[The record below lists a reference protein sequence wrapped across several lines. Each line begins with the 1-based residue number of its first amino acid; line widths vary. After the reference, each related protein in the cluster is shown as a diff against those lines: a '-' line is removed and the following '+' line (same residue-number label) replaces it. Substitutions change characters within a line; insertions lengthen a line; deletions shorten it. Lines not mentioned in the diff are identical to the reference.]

1 MNNQSMIGLAFL
13 ASVSVLSGIGTAWSA
28 EKKPLEAGAFSAV
41 KNSVLNTDGAEKK
54 PAQKDAKITEGNKVD
69 TGAGSCTEMT
79 FTDSSVLRMGQN
91 SHFSFDSKERIIKLG
106 QGTLLMHVPP
116 GNGGVSIE
124 GGGVV
129 GAVSGSTVMASN
141 DGKGNFAFAVL
152 ESDGGAGQITNKDGS
167 VTPLI
172 PGQMGVVSPNRPGVS
187 TSFEV
192 NVTGLMESSPLF
204 TEFTNPI
211 PGNEK
216 VAAVAEKQGDAIE
229 SGAKGLEKTPSADE
243 KTARTEDPA
252 VQAFAALTG
261 LSPEECALAPN
272 LVLNPVKS
280 GEGEE
285 SELGTAFTINTDAGG
300 EVSAK
305 VASGGAEF
313 VPAGASNAVQIGSNQ
328 GFSSSSGQVASLGPT
343 DNFTGSSM
351 VVADAR
357 SSDGKAV
364 AASSMAP
371 SDAGGPGDVAT
382 AAGGGDAGAGGGL
395 GDVATAAGGGNVGA
409 GSGGMGQGMAA
420 TQFQQLQ
427 AEQDIRAVE
436 TPPTDPNATPF

>member
-216 VAAVAEKQGDAIE
+216 VAVVAEKQGDAIE

-382 AAGGGDAGAGGGL
+382 AAGGGD
-395 GDVATAAGGGNVGA
+395 VGA

-420 TQFQQLQ
+420 TQFQQIQ
-427 AEQDIRAVE
+427 AEQDARAVE

>member
-54 PAQKDAKITEGNKVD
+54 PVQKDAKITEGNKVD

-91 SHFSFDSKERIIKLG
+91 SHFSFDSKERIIKLD

-172 PGQMGVVSPNRPGVS
+172 PGQMGVVSANRPGVS

-211 PGNEK
+211 PGIEK

-229 SGAKGLEKTPSADE
+229 SGANGLGKIPSADE

-272 LVLNPVKS
+272 LILNPGKT
-280 GEGEE
+280 GEGERSE
-285 SELGTAFTINTDAGG
+285 RSELGTAFTINTDAGG

-305 VASGGAEF
+305 VASGSAEF

-351 VVADAR
+351 VVPDAR
-357 SSDGKAV
+357 SSEGKAV

-371 SDAGGPGDVAT
+371 SDGGGPGDVAT
-382 AAGGGDAGAGGGL
+382 AAGGGD
-395 GDVATAAGGGNVGA
+395 VGA
-409 GSGGMGQGMAA
+409 GSGGMGGQSMAA

-436 TPPTDPNATPF
+436 TPPTDPSATPI

>member
-41 KNSVLNTDGAEKK
+41 KNSVLQTDGAEKK

-91 SHFSFDSKERIIKLG
+91 SHFSFDSKERIIKLD

-172 PGQMGVVSPNRPGVS
+172 PGQMGVVSANRPGVS

-216 VAAVAEKQGDAIE
+216 VAAVAEKQGEAIE
-229 SGAKGLEKTPSADE
+229 SGAKGLDKTPSADE

-280 GEGEE
+280 GEGERSE
-285 SELGTAFTINTDAGG
+285 RSELGTAFTINTDAGG

-305 VASGGAEF
+305 VASGSAEF
-313 VPAGASNAVQIGSNQ
+313 VPAGASNGVQIGSNQ

-357 SSDGKAV
+357 SSEGKAV
-364 AASSMAP
+364 TASSMAP
-371 SDAGGPGDVAT
+371 SDGGGPGDVDTAAGSEGGDLASTDT
-382 AAGGGDAGAGGGL
+382 AAGGAD
-395 GDVATAAGGGNVGA
+395 TGNA
-409 GSGGMGQGMAA
+409 N
-420 TQFQQLQ
+420 
-427 AEQDIRAVE
+427 
-436 TPPTDPNATPF
+436 PPPALPVLLPARPSEATPFGAS

>member
-1 MNNQSMIGLAFL
+1 
-13 ASVSVLSGIGTAWSA
+13 
-28 EKKPLEAGAFSAV
+28 
-41 KNSVLNTDGAEKK
+41 
-54 PAQKDAKITEGNKVD
+54 
-69 TGAGSCTEMT
+69 
-79 FTDSSVLRMGQN
+79 
-91 SHFSFDSKERIIKLG
+91 
-106 QGTLLMHVPP
+106 
-116 GNGGVSIE
+116 
-124 GGGVV
+124 
-129 GAVSGSTVMASN
+129 MASN

-152 ESDGGAGQITNKDGS
+152 ESDGGSGQITNKDGS

-172 PGQMGVVSPNRPGVS
+172 PGQMGVVSANRPGVS

-216 VAAVAEKQGDAIE
+216 VAAVAEKQGEAIE
-229 SGAKGLEKTPSADE
+229 SGAKGLDKTPSADE

-280 GEGEE
+280 GEGERSE
-285 SELGTAFTINTDAGG
+285 RSELGTAFTINTDAGG

-305 VASGGAEF
+305 VASGSAEF

-357 SSDGKAV
+357 SPEGKAV
-364 AASSMAP
+364 AASSIAP
-371 SDAGGPGDVAT
+371 SDGGGPGDVAT
-382 AAGGGDAGAGGGL
+382 AAGGGD
-395 GDVATAAGGGNVGA
+395 VGA
-409 GSGGMGQGMAA
+409 GSGGMGGQSMAA

-436 TPPTDPNATPF
+436 TPPTDPSATPI

>member
-41 KNSVLNTDGAEKK
+41 KNSVLQTDGAEKK

-91 SHFSFDSKERIIKLG
+91 SHFSFDSKERIIKLD

-172 PGQMGVVSPNRPGVS
+172 PGQMGVVSANRPGVS

-229 SGAKGLEKTPSADE
+229 SGAKGLDKTPSADE

-280 GEGEE
+280 GEGERSE
-285 SELGTAFTINTDAGG
+285 RSELGSAFTINTDAGG

-305 VASGGAEF
+305 VASGSAEF

-357 SSDGKAV
+357 SSEGKAV

-371 SDAGGPGDVAT
+371 SDGGGPGDVAT
-382 AAGGGDAGAGGGL
+382 AAGGGD
-395 GDVATAAGGGNVGA
+395 VGA

-436 TPPTDPNATPF
+436 TPSTDPSATPI

>member
-1 MNNQSMIGLAFL
+1 
-13 ASVSVLSGIGTAWSA
+13 
-28 EKKPLEAGAFSAV
+28 
-41 KNSVLNTDGAEKK
+41 
-54 PAQKDAKITEGNKVD
+54 
-69 TGAGSCTEMT
+69 
-79 FTDSSVLRMGQN
+79 
-91 SHFSFDSKERIIKLG
+91 
-106 QGTLLMHVPP
+106 
-116 GNGGVSIE
+116 
-124 GGGVV
+124 
-129 GAVSGSTVMASN
+129 
-141 DGKGNFAFAVL
+141 
-152 ESDGGAGQITNKDGS
+152 
-167 VTPLI
+167 
-172 PGQMGVVSPNRPGVS
+172 MGVVSPNRPGVS

-229 SGAKGLEKTPSADE
+229 SGAKGLDKTPSADE

-261 LSPEECALAPN
+261 LSPEDCALAPN

-305 VASGGAEF
+305 VASGGADF
-313 VPAGASNAVQIGSNQ
+313 VPTGASNAVQIGSKQ
-328 GFSSSSGQVASLGPT
+328 GFSSSSGQVASLGST

-351 VVADAR
+351 LVADAR
-357 SSDGKAV
+357 SSEGKAV

-371 SDAGGPGDVAT
+371 SNAGGTGDVAT
-382 AAGGGDAGAGGGL
+382 AAGGGDAGAGP
-395 GDVATAAGGGNVGA
+395 GDVATAAGGGDVGA
-409 GSGGMGQGMAA
+409 GSGGMGQGMAP

-427 AEQDIRAVE
+427 AEQDIRAVQ
-436 TPPTDPNATPF
+436 TPPTDPSATPI

>member
-172 PGQMGVVSPNRPGVS
+172 PGQMGVVSANRPGVS

-216 VAAVAEKQGDAIE
+216 VAAVAEKQGEAIE
-229 SGAKGLEKTPSADE
+229 SGAKGLDKTPSADE

-280 GEGEE
+280 GEGERSE
-285 SELGTAFTINTDAGG
+285 RSELGTAFTINTDAGG

-305 VASGGAEF
+305 VASGSAEF

-382 AAGGGDAGAGGGL
+382 AAGGGAG
-395 GDVATAAGGGNVGA
+395 
-409 GSGGMGQGMAA
+409 
-420 TQFQQLQ
+420 
-427 AEQDIRAVE
+427 
-436 TPPTDPNATPF
+436 P

>member
-13 ASVSVLSGIGTAWSA
+13 AAVSVLSGIGTAWSA

-41 KNSVLNTDGAEKK
+41 KNSVLQTDGAEKK

-172 PGQMGVVSPNRPGVS
+172 PGQMGVVSANRPGVS

-192 NVTGLMESSPLF
+192 NVTGLMGSSPLF
-204 TEFTNPI
+204 TEFTSPI

-229 SGAKGLEKTPSADE
+229 SGANGLDKTPSADE
-243 KTARTEDPA
+243 KTARTDDPV
-252 VQAFAALTG
+252 VQALAALTG

-382 AAGGGDAGAGGGL
+382 AAGGGD
-395 GDVATAAGGGNVGA
+395 VGA
-409 GSGGMGQGMAA
+409 GSGGMGQSMAA

-427 AEQDIRAVE
+427 AAQDVAAVQ

>member
-1 MNNQSMIGLAFL
+1 MNNQSMIRLAFL

-41 KNSVLNTDGAEKK
+41 KNSVLQTDGAEKK

-91 SHFSFDSKERIIKLG
+91 SHFSFDSKERIIKLD

-116 GNGGVSIE
+116 GNGGISIE

-172 PGQMGVVSPNRPGVS
+172 PGQMGVVSANRPGVS

-216 VAAVAEKQGDAIE
+216 VAAVAEKQGEAIE
-229 SGAKGLEKTPSADE
+229 SGAKGLDKTPSADE

-280 GEGEE
+280 GEGERSE
-285 SELGTAFTINTDAGG
+285 RSELGTAFTINTDAGG

-305 VASGGAEF
+305 VASGSAEF

-357 SSDGKAV
+357 SPEGKAV
-364 AASSMAP
+364 AASSIAP
-371 SDAGGPGDVAT
+371 SDGGGPGDVAT
-382 AAGGGDAGAGGGL
+382 AAGGGD
-395 GDVATAAGGGNVGA
+395 VGA
-409 GSGGMGQGMAA
+409 GSGGMGGQSMAA

-436 TPPTDPNATPF
+436 TPPTDPSATPI